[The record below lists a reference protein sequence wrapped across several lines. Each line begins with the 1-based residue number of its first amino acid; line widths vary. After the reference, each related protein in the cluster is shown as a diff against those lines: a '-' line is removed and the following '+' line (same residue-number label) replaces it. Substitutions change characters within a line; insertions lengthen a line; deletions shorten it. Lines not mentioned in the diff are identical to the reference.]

1 MIETEL
7 ADSARALAGLPALGA
22 ADPQA
27 VGAAALVRWIT
38 AGRVVLSAYDVK
50 MIRSALLDC
59 CSSSLLRCVNQCGH
73 SAVRAAFS
81 NHADKFNSHLPPP
94 GTFYARPF
102 FSVGNCGVFFPRRRV

>member
-50 MIRSALLDC
+50 MIRSGPSGLLFEFAIALC
-59 CSSSLLRCVNQCGH
+59 QPVRTLRG
-73 SAVRAAFS
+73 
-81 NHADKFNSHLPPP
+81 
-94 GTFYARPF
+94 
-102 FSVGNCGVFFPRRRV
+102 